1 MNAHKKDEFLSH
13 GIQVAPRNQSRKMK
27 SILLA
32 KFKEEDVIAGKNM
45 SGLISLKQVVNKLE
59 KLKIE
64 KEN

>member
-1 MNAHKKDEFLSH
+1 
-13 GIQVAPRNQSRKMK
+13 MK

-32 KFKEEDVIAGKNM
+32 KFKKEDVIAGKNM